1 MPVAAVT
8 ASPVND
14 YAAADNLVNTVLEN
28 LTEEKLKAIGA
39 AVEKQQPEIEK
50 QIKTLAPLLKE
61 ISTKATAMA
70 AEINNNYIVP
80 AALEETDASK
90 QIVVRE
96 EQSGSK
102 NALVKVYTLIFKNG
116 QWVLRPEWKLA
127 AKENKDTG
135 SLHNI
140 DSSAPLAEPQIAY

>member
-1 MPVAAVT
+1 M
-8 ASPVND
+8 
-14 YAAADNLVNTVLEN
+14 
-28 LTEEKLKAIGA
+28 
-39 AVEKQQPEIEK
+39 EKQQPEIEK

-70 AEINNNYIVP
+70 AEINNNYVIP

-96 EQSGSK
+96 QQSGSK
-102 NALVKVYTLIFKNG
+102 NALVKVYTVIFKNG

-127 AKENKDTG
+127 ATETSVADSLRKIDT
-135 SLHNI
+135 
-140 DSSAPLAEPQIAY
+140 SALLPELPTAY